1 MNDNTL
7 LPVLGSR
14 TQGDLLACSA
24 STESFRESKELILHI
39 FLDRGPQDTKE
50 FPDLFPSEQAWTLNE
65 DAFLKT
71 IRANPM
77 VQLSLDKTRG

>member
-1 MNDNTL
+1 MAGVIFCGTELRNGSFVHNSYGIVRIMNDNTL

-50 FPDLFPSEQAWTLNE
+50 FPDLTALNV
-65 DAFLKT
+65 
-71 IRANPM
+71 R
-77 VQLSLDKTRG
+77 